1 MADREIFP
9 QVALQVSTQDLEESC
24 RAAARELLGSV
35 PIAAAAL
42 VPLLALPSAEPQ
54 PKRGRTAVKSSG
66 QPQED
71 AGATQGSMRWPVAVL
86 ELLQWRTDIEGADE
100 LLQHLSSSLP
110 ALLREA
116 IEGAAAMAE
125 DGPDRYRSP

>member
-1 MADREIFP
+1 M
-9 QVALQVSTQDLEESC
+9 STQDLAESC

-42 VPLLALPSAEPQ
+42 VPLLALPSAEQQ
-54 PKRGRTAVKSSG
+54 PKRGRTAAKSSG
-66 QPQED
+66 QHQED
-71 AGATQGSMRWPVAVL
+71 AGTTQDSMRQPVAVL
-86 ELLQWRTDIEGADE
+86 ELLQWRTDIKGADK